1 MEEEKEFRAKGF
13 LLYTDDEDFFRD
25 LDDDEAGQLIKA
37 LFRYFNRGE
46 MPKDMPKIIKMP
58 FNVIRKEIDRDVSKY
73 VADVKGKSDRRK
85 KQWAD
90 RKKLEEIANSSMQVH
105 ADAYSSMETKT
116 QTKTK
121 AKAQTRALAKTKTI
135 ADADVP
141 PLEGRTSSS
150 VYGTSDGNSQFHADI
165 EKMLKDR
172 ENGVEDSY
180 ARKRAKRE
188 ADGFFQMT
196 AEEKWAYLEEEKRRE
211 ES

>member
-58 FNVIRKEIDRDVSKY
+58 FNVIRKEIDRDTTSY
-73 VADVKGKSDRRK
+73 SERTRK
-85 KQWAD
+85 QSEKKKEWWRKQKA
-90 RKKLEEIANSSMQVH
+90 EVNSSIDDNSQV
-105 ADAYSSMETKT
+105 YSTIQT